1 MSTIREVLSNRGNF
15 VKLLAK
21 AYDDGSI
28 PSLIEAYG
36 AADIENQSA
45 IESALWDAGVMK
57 PGADELNVRSVFEVM
72 QRMYWRTREIKQ
84 ALATRFS
91 VLRRIDEEVE
101 NPYEIPIR

>member
-1 MSTIREVLSNRGNF
+1 
-15 VKLLAK
+15 
-21 AYDDGSI
+21 
-28 PSLIEAYG
+28 
-36 AADIENQSA
+36 
-45 IESALWDAGVMK
+45 
-57 PGADELNVRSVFEVM
+57 M